1 MNSPPIGIIQK
12 AATGF
17 LRSPSTATRRVGLV
31 SLTDLALVCCGMAA
45 AGASIAF
52 AGYMLVQ
59 PHRKPRIN
67 GMEYLAIFAQ
77 PKESSR
83 PDTGPTARPI
93 APRRRIAAQKVD
105 PTPTGSILKNVR
117 SPRVTDES
125 FHIIGGRTGLVW
137 LRKEETI
144 LAVRV
149 GDVVAG
155 LGRIGAITRR
165 DGRWVLLDENGALL
179 STTDDSAPAGQD
191 PGERFSRSL
200 IFDNARR

>member
-1 MNSPPIGIIQK
+1 MNGLAIGILQK
-12 AATGF
+12 AASGL
-17 LRSPSTATRRVGLV
+17 LRGGSMATRRAGPASLV
-31 SLTDLALVCCGMAA
+31 DAALVCGGMAI

-52 AGYMLVQ
+52 ASYMLVQ
-59 PHRKPRIN
+59 PNRKPRIN

-77 PKESSR
+77 PKDSSR
-83 PDTGPTARPI
+83 PAAGSTAGRV
-93 APRRRIAAQKVD
+93 APQRRIAERKVD
-105 PTPTGSILKNVR
+105 PTPTGSIARDIR

-125 FHIIGGRTGLVW
+125 FHIIGGQAGLVW

-144 LAVRV
+144 LAVRA

-165 DGRWVLLDENGALL
+165 DGRWVLLDGNGVPL
-179 STTDDSAPAGQD
+179 STTDDTAPAGED

-200 IFDNARR
+200 IFDDAHR